1 MKETTLY
8 VFTDATGSQ
17 YLGNILF
24 QDLICTEFVDSGQ
37 NPPFFVIIKLEPG
50 LQKWQN
56 PHGKFCK
63 KIKS

>member
-1 MKETTLY
+1 MKEIKLY

-37 NPPFFVIIKLEPG
+37 NPPLIKLEPG

>member
-1 MKETTLY
+1 MKEIKLY

-50 LQKWQN
+50 LQK
-56 PHGKFCK
+56 
-63 KIKS
+63 